1 MACGLARS
9 EGLEPPAF
17 RSVDARTGVRDCSDQ
32 SVTWGSP
39 PPVVQVSSEHPK
51 GVHPRGSQIPLPEL
65 APPLVGGLPGDAEPG
80 ADLGPGVPAAAQAL
94 DCLGDGGVQLVRE
107 AGHEDECSHVAV
119 CNPATVAAQDA
130 PDECPVLVI
139 LDLPPRPLWCQ
150 PSLDTG
156 SPGVL
161 VGIGW
166 IARTMEVIC
175 LLLPPRP

>member
-1 MACGLARS
+1 MARS

-39 PPVVQVSSEHPK
+39 PPVVQGSSEHPK
-51 GVHPRGSQIPLPEL
+51 GVHPRGSQSGSQIPLPEL
-65 APPLVGGLPGDAEPG
+65 APPVVGGLPGDA
-80 ADLGPGVPAAAQAL
+80 
-94 DCLGDGGVQLVRE
+94 
-107 AGHEDECSHVAV
+107 
-119 CNPATVAAQDA
+119 AQDP

-166 IARTMEVIC
+166 IARHHGGHLPAPSASAVTEVIGLGPSPDRC
-175 LLLPPRP
+175 RVVEPGVEVKLRLLDALD